1 MIEVIRRIKDPR
13 WIVVFNHSILV
24 AFGIW
29 TSCVQRRWEQI
40 LFAFLVGYSLDI
52 VIGKLRRLS
61 WKQIADQFI
70 STTVIVLGL
79 LIFLLSRHWWFYGM
93 ATFVAIVAKTL
104 ILRPSGQH
112 AYNPTGFAII
122 SMVAMFPHHVFVRG
136 DQYNGFL
143 FPYLFVLFNGTIAT
157 IRVDRWRQTLTYI
170 TSSFLTTLVI
180 AALFSNHEFLR
191 LFGPDFGVEGL
202 LFMLLMFTDPRT
214 SPSSHRMQILAG
226 VAIGILNVSFRS
238 LEFAYSQFLA
248 IFVVSS
254 FIAPWYDSLDT
265 WRPMVSPNLSKALS
279 RIGAT
284 LIVLVLPLSWIFRV
298 ESWPFTDYR
307 MFSEKRS
314 TQDASA
320 LHLYLDEQRLLLPSK
335 YHGYHF
341 LLDFMIRDG
350 RLAYAKKL
358 LLHLYKRHLDNGGQK
373 GSTIVVKRTRPN
385 ESDVIIFSMGVASAR

>member
-1 MIEVIRRIKDPR
+1 MIETIRKIKDPR
-13 WIVVFNHSILV
+13 WILVFNHATLV

-40 LFAFLVGYSLDI
+40 LFAFFVGYTLDI
-52 VIGKLRRLS
+52 VIGKLRAES
-61 WKQIADQFI
+61 WKKISEQFI

-79 LIFLLSRHWWFYGM
+79 LVFLLSRHWWFYGV
-93 ATFVAIVAKTL
+93 ATFVAILAKTL
-104 ILRPSGQH
+104 IVRPNGHH

-136 DQYNGFL
+136 DQYNGYL
-143 FPYLFVLFNGTIAT
+143 FPYLFVLFNGTLAT

-170 TSSFLTTLVI
+170 GSSFLTTLVI
-180 AALFSNHEFLR
+180 TSLSSNHEFLR

-226 VAIGILNVSFRS
+226 FVIGILNVSFRS

-254 FIAPWYDSLDT
+254 FIAPWYDSLDK
-265 WRPMVSPNLSKALS
+265 WRPTFFSKVPNAVTRAGAFILVAALPVSWLFK
-279 RIGAT
+279 
-284 LIVLVLPLSWIFRV
+284 V
-298 ESWPFTDYR
+298 ESWPLTDYR
-307 MFSEKRS
+307 MFSEERS
-314 TQDASA
+314 LEDASA
-320 LHLYLDEQRLLLPSK
+320 LQVYVDEERIQLPSR

-341 LLDFMIRDG
+341 LLDYMIRSG
-350 RLAYAKKL
+350 RTEYTKR
-358 LLHLYKRHLDNGGQK
+358 LLHHLYQKHINNGGSQG
-373 GSTIVVKRTRPN
+373 GSLIVKRVRADNSTVPIL
-385 ESDVIIFSMGVASAR
+385 SVGVPRAG

>member
-1 MIEVIRRIKDPR
+1 MIRAIRSIKDPR
-13 WIVVFNHSILV
+13 WILVFNHSLLV

-40 LFAFLVGYSLDI
+40 LFAFLVGYTCDV
-52 VIGKLRRLS
+52 VIGKFRGQDWR
-61 WKQIADQFI
+61 KIFEQFI

-79 LIFLLSRHWWFYGM
+79 LVFLLSRHWWFYGV
-93 ATFVAIVAKTL
+93 ATLVAILAKTF
-104 ILRPSGQH
+104 IIRPNGQH

-170 TSSFLTTLVI
+170 ASSFFTTLVI
-180 AALFSNHEFLR
+180 TSFSRNHEFLR

-202 LFMLLMFTDPRT
+202 LFMLLMFTDPKT
-214 SPSSHRMQILAG
+214 SPSSHKMQILAG
-226 VAIGILNVSFRS
+226 FVIGILNVSFRS

-254 FIAPWYDSLDT
+254 FLAPWYDSLDK
-265 WRPMVSPNLSKALS
+265 WKPVFPSKVSNLVTRTIAIFLLS
-279 RIGAT
+279 
-284 LIVLVLPLSWIFRV
+284 LLPLAWLLRL
-298 ESWPFTDYR
+298 EAWPLTDYR
-307 MFSEKRS
+307 MFSERKKAEEA
-314 TQDASA
+314 TA
-320 LHLYLDEQRLLLPSK
+320 LHVYVDDHRILLPAK

-341 LLDFMIRDG
+341 LLEYMLRSEKT
-350 RLAYAKKL
+350 RSARRL
-358 LLHLYKRHLDNGGQK
+358 LLHLYKRHLSQGGTA
-373 GSTIVVKRTRPN
+373 GNALVVKRVAPGKSPDTVFTTETPN
-385 ESDVIIFSMGVASAR
+385 AR